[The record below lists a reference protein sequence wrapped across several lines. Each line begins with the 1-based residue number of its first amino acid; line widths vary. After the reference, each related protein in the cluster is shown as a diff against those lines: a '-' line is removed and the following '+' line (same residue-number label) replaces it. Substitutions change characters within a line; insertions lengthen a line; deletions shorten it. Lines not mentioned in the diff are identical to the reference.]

1 MAAWGAEQAGG
12 LLVFFFFFFFF
23 FFPLRVQGL
32 GVWGYMSFYG
42 LREQCGLKWNMKLK
56 MELSLGLL
64 GCMVG
69 CISRGTPN
77 TDPLNTPVLIIRA
90 GQKVPGMLGTLH
102 RV

>member
-12 LLVFFFFFFFF
+12 LLVFLS
-23 FFPLRVQGL
+23 LRVHGL

-56 MELSLGLL
+56 MELPLGLL

-69 CISRGTPN
+69 CINRGTPN
-77 TDPLNTPVLIIRA
+77 INPRNTPVLIIGA
-90 GQKVPGMLGTLH
+90 GQKVPGMLGRLH